1 MHYISI
7 LSTVVAFAFTFAIL
21 RRYVERRGIHL
32 LLWGVGMALY
42 GLGTLTEALMLFT
55 FHPIILKTWYLAG
68 AMLTAAWLGQGTVHL
83 LIRKRGVAL
92 ALTYILAAVS
102 LVSVLLVLA
111 APVSEAGFRFDQP
124 VSGQYKEL
132 MTRSAPVVVL
142 TILLNLYGTLGLVGG
157 ALYSAFL
164 FWQKKVL
171 INRLMG
177 NILIAA
183 GAMMPAM
190 GGTFI
195 RAGLPDWL
203 YLSELLGAIIMYAGF
218 VLASSK
224 KTMPQPSGGKVPV
237 DAS

>member
-1 MHYISI
+1 MHFISI
-7 LSTVVAFAFTFAIL
+7 FSTIVAFAFAVAIL
-21 RRYVERRGIHL
+21 RRYAERSGIHL

-55 FHPIILKTWYLAG
+55 FHPVLLKIWYLAG

-83 LIRKRGVAL
+83 LIRKRGVAMV
-92 ALTYILAAVS
+92 LTYILAAVS
-102 LVSVLLVLA
+102 LVAIVLVLA
-111 APVSEAGFRFDQP
+111 APVTATGFNFAQP

-132 MTRSAPVVVL
+132 MTRSAPVVIL
-142 TILLNLYGTLGLVGG
+142 TILLNIYGTLGLVGG

-164 FWQKKVL
+164 FWRKKVL
-171 INRLMG
+171 INRLTG

-218 VLASSK
+218 MLASSK
-224 KTMPQPSGGKVPV
+224 KTLPQPAGVQVPV